1 MSRHATYTY
10 YTTGD
15 KLLKRIDFYND
26 AVTAYK
32 SIEYAYND
40 RNQVTTIT
48 IKYDATITDT
58 ITYTY
63 NTDGTI
69 SDVAIT
75 HSVVEPEA
83 ELQNGGEGGSGGGTT
98 EPSSGEENEAGG
110 GTSEPQNEDNSE
122 EVEPI
127 E

>member
-1 MSRHATYTY
+1 MSRHAAYTY

-15 KLLKRIDFYND
+15 KLLKKIDFYND

-48 IKYDATITDT
+48 ITYDATITDT

-69 SDVAIT
+69 GDVAIT

-83 ELQNGGEGGSGGGTT
+83 ELQNGGEGGSGGG
-98 EPSSGEENEAGG
+98 A
-110 GTSEPQNEDNSE
+110 SETQNEDNSE

-127 E
+127 G